1 MARKKI
7 TAAAE
12 AASEIQPTEVTA
24 DPSEKQDDAA
34 EAKSQAGEE
43 KLNVYIGA
51 DLPGVKSGTV
61 FSGGIPEKLNR
72 PYINELVVPLS
83 ELTTALKKKSITE
96 SHIAYC
102 YRKSAE
108 YARELGK

>member
-1 MARKKI
+1 MPRKKI
-7 TAAAE
+7 TAAATE
-12 AASEIQPTEVTA
+12 NEIHPTEVTA
-24 DPSEKQDDAA
+24 APVEKQDDAA

-61 FSGGIPEKLNR
+61 FSGDVPEKLNR
-72 PYINELVVPLS
+72 PFINELVVPLA
-83 ELTTALKKKSITE
+83 ELTKALKKKSITE
-96 SHIAYC
+96 SRLAYC